1 MGTTRVNFRLP
12 DDIVEKA
19 DVAAEITHKNRTEI
33 VKEALTKYLREVEDD
48 EKFEEAVVNLY
59 LESDIEFDMLV
70 EFVGRQDAEAV
81 RTSKNLLDRGDEL
94 ADDLADL

>member
-1 MGTTRVNFRLP
+1 LP

-59 LESDIEFDMLV
+59 LDGDIGFDMLV

>member
-59 LESDIEFDMLV
+59 LDGDIGFDMLV